1 MSQDI
6 ANKVND
12 FFTKYKLQYLKKGHV
27 LIQGGKDPD
36 GVYYIVGG
44 QIRQY
49 DISPSGDELVINMF
63 KPPAF
68 IPMSWAINRT
78 PNTYFYEAFTNI
90 VVRKAPAD
98 DVVQFLRDNPDVTFD
113 LLARVYKGLDGVL
126 ARMDR
131 IMQNSAR
138 TRLLFELAISAVR
151 FGKPSEDGSYML
163 ALHETELA
171 ARAGLTRET
180 VNREIKKLKSEG
192 AVDVTS
198 HGIRVLKLDS
208 IKEEIALDM

>member
-1 MSQDI
+1 MSQGI

-12 FFTKYKLQYLKKGHV
+12 FFIKYKLQYFKKGHILV
-27 LIQGGKDPD
+27 QAGKDPD

-49 DISPSGDELVINMF
+49 DIAPSGDEVVVNMF

-68 IPMSWAINRT
+68 MPMSWAINRT
-78 PNTYFYEAFTNI
+78 SNNYFFEAFTDI

-98 DVVQFLRDNPDVTFD
+98 DVVTFLHDNPDVTFD
-113 LLARVYKGLDGVL
+113 LLSRVYKGLDGLL
-126 ARMDR
+126 ARLDHL
-131 IMQNSAR
+131 MQNSAR
-138 TRLLFELAISAVR
+138 ARLLLELTINTTR

-180 VNREIKKLKSEG
+180 INREIKKLKSEG
-192 AVDVTS
+192 LVDVTS
-198 HGIRVLKLDS
+198 HGIRVLKLDA
-208 IKEEIALDM
+208 IKKEISFEV